1 MREPSKYGKFGL
13 ALLIII
19 ALLAVFGPILSPYT
33 YAETSLPN
41 KNLPPSWEHWFG
53 TDDLGRDMFVRVCYG
68 ARISLTIGVSAALVD
83 MVIGVIWGGVAG
95 YFGGRVDEVLMRIA
109 DILFS
114 LPYVL
119 VATLLMV
126 VMEPGMLSMILA
138 LSIIGWITMARVVR
152 AHVQQLREQ
161 DYVLASQTFGGSAW
175 WIIRNHLIPN
185 SLTPI
190 ICTLTLSVPT
200 AIFTEAFL
208 SFLGLGIQAPMA
220 SWGTMASEGLPALSY
235 YPWRVLFP
243 IGFITLTMLA
253 FNSLGDEL
261 NRRMTHDENPN
272 IDYQRT

>member
-1 MREPSKYGKFGL
+1 MRDVLGFGKFGIIL
-13 ALLIII
+13 LLLI
-19 ALLAVFGPILSPYT
+19 ALFAVFVPILSSYN
-33 YAETSLPN
+33 YAEISLTE

-53 TDDLGRDMFVRVCYG
+53 TDDLGRDMFVRSSYG
-68 ARISLTIGVSAALVD
+68 ARISLTIGICAALVD
-83 MVIGVIWGGVAG
+83 MVIGVIWGGFAG
-95 YFGGRVDEVLMRIA
+95 YFGGRLDEVLMRIA

-126 VMEPGMLSMILA
+126 IMEPGMVTMIVA
-138 LSIIGWITMARVVR
+138 LSLIGWITMARVVR
-152 AHVQQLREQ
+152 AHILQLREQ
-161 DYVLASQTFGGSAW
+161 DYVLASQAFGGSGW
-175 WIIRNHLIPN
+175 WVIRKHLIPN

-220 SWGTMASEGLPALSY
+220 SWGTMASEGLPALAY

-243 IGFITLTMLA
+243 IGCITLTMLA

-261 NRRMTHDENPN
+261 TKRVQNGQKETIGYSRA
-272 IDYQRT
+272 

>member
-1 MREPSKYGKFGL
+1 MMKRLNVGMFGVL
-13 ALLIII
+13 LLI
-19 ALLAVFGPILSPYT
+19 LLGAMAVLGPFLSHYS
-33 YAETSLPN
+33 YAETFLTD
-41 KNLPPSWEHWFG
+41 KNQPPCLEHWFG
-53 TDDLGRDMFVRVCYG
+53 TDDLGRDLFVRTCYG
-68 ARISLTIGVSAALVD
+68 ARISLTIGICAALID

-95 YFGGRVDEVLMRIA
+95 YFGGYVDEALMRMA

-119 VATLLMV
+119 VVTLLMV
-126 VMEPGMLSMILA
+126 IMEPGMLTMILA

-152 AHVQQLREQ
+152 AHVLQLREQ
-161 DYVLASQTFGGSAW
+161 NYILASQGFGASPW
-175 WIIRNHLIPN
+175 WIIRKHLIPN

-220 SWGTMASEGLPALSY
+220 SWGTMASEGLPALPY

-261 NRRMTHDENPN
+261 NSRIRDGETAN
-272 IDYQRT
+272 INYPRT

>member
-1 MREPSKYGKFGL
+1 MRKRLSFGKFGV
-13 ALLIII
+13 LLLVVLGLI
-19 ALLAVFGPILSPYT
+19 ALLGPIISPYT
-33 YAETSLPN
+33 YAETLLAQ

-53 TDDLGRDMFVRVCYG
+53 TDDLGRDMFVRICYG
-68 ARISLTIGVSAALVD
+68 ARISLTIGICAALVD
-83 MVIGVIWGGVAG
+83 MVIGVVWGGVAG
-95 YFGGRVDEVLMRIA
+95 YFGGRVDEVMMRIA

-119 VATLLMV
+119 VVTLLVV
-126 VMEPGMLSMILA
+126 VMEPGMVTMILA

-161 DYVLASQTFGGSAW
+161 DYVLASAGFGASPW
-175 WIIRNHLIPN
+175 WVIRKHLIPN

-190 ICTLTLSVPT
+190 LCTLTLSIPT

-220 SWGTMASEGLPALSY
+220 SWGTMASEGLPALPY

-243 IGFITLTMLA
+243 VGFITLTMLA
-253 FNSLGDEL
+253 FNSLGDEFI
-261 NRRMTHDENPN
+261 EK
-272 IDYQRT
+272 